1 MTETH
6 ASQTDGLLTGP
17 KAAITVLPDQEQN
30 NEAADIGWSFP
41 NDVSQ
46 IISVI
51 IFLTPKTSEID
62 LVGLKQQGRHSGA

>member
-6 ASQTDGLLTGP
+6 ASQTDGLLTGR

-30 NEAADIGWSFP
+30 NLSADIGWSFP
-41 NDVSQ
+41 NNVSQ

-51 IFLTPKTSEID
+51 NFLKSQDI
-62 LVGLKQQGRHSGA
+62 RI